1 MGTFCGSW
9 LMSRKQG
16 GGAHGG
22 PGGALMVGVMVQPFV
37 RALLMLMALL
47 IVMLMVMLIV
57 MLMMMGM
64 LNSGVRLSLS
74 DGDRECIGWVFKAS
88 QPR

>member
-1 MGTFCGSW
+1 
-9 LMSRKQG
+9 MSRKQG

-37 RALLMLMALL
+37 RALLMLMASL

-57 MLMMMGM
+57 MLMM
-64 LNSGVRLSLS
+64 NSGVRLSLF

>member
-37 RALLMLMALL
+37 RALLMLMAS
-47 IVMLMVMLIV
+47 LIV

-64 LNSGVRLSLS
+64 LNSGVRLSLF

>member
-37 RALLMLMALL
+37 RALLMLMASL
-47 IVMLMVMLIV
+47 VV

-64 LNSGVRLSLS
+64 LNSGVRLSLF